1 VGVYP
6 RNIAETTVSLTAVA
20 DTDTEWMGSM
30 EVRTATIGKI
40 PLLDARGDID
50 HSTCG
55 NLQSAMDEAFTSGH
69 NIILVDLN
77 NVTYVDSGGLSVLL
91 AGVRSL
97 REKGWLGVIG
107 PNANLRRLFEIVGL
121 LVDPSFRVFDS
132 QEAAK
137 AAVAD
142 LN

>member
-1 VGVYP
+1 
-6 RNIAETTVSLTAVA
+6 
-20 DTDTEWMGSM
+20 M
-30 EVRTATIGKI
+30 EVQTCTLGEI

-55 NLQSAMDEAFTSGH
+55 HLQSAIDAAFEAGH
-69 NIILVDLN
+69 CIIFLDLN
-77 NVTYVDSGGLSVLL
+77 KVTYVDSGGLSVLL

-97 REKGWLGVIG
+97 RDKGWLGVIG

-121 LVDPSFRVFDS
+121 LVDPSFRVFETKD
-132 QEAAK
+132 AAQ

>member
-1 VGVYP
+1 
-6 RNIAETTVSLTAVA
+6 
-20 DTDTEWMGSM
+20 M
-30 EVRTATIGKI
+30 EVHTASLGDI
-40 PLLDARGDID
+40 PLLNAHGDID

-55 NLQSAMDEAFTSGH
+55 HLQSAMDEAFGSGH
-69 NIILVDLN
+69 RIIFLDFD

-97 REKGWLGVIG
+97 RETGWLGVIG

-121 LVDPSFRVFDS
+121 LVDPSFRVFENRD
-132 QEAAK
+132 AAQ
-137 AAVAD
+137 AAIAE